1 MINNGISCNCIYMNI
16 SYTYSYEFIP
26 CLKILWS
33 FWQSLIVCFWYIP
46 LILMA
51 RVHGCLRS
59 NHISSLQR
67 AHTRMENQ
75 LEGCESS
82 PFCGKVCNSGGG
94 RKQIKLVLS
103 FSGSLLSLVQYR
115 YNGLAAGVNYK
126 FQRAHRGHSWV
137 LPGNQRCRN
146 VQGISQCTHN
156 LRVGDREFIG
166 IRYVSKPNW
175 LKIYVFNSYLLS
187 RWKLTQY
194 IKGVDLVMK

>member
-1 MINNGISCNCIYMNI
+1 MHLHEYFIYLQLWIYPMSENPLKFLTELNCLLLIHPSHTNGTSPWLLEIK
-16 SYTYSYEFIP
+16 SYFKPSTCPYKNGKP
-26 CLKILWS
+26 GWRLWI
-33 FWQSLIVCFWYIP
+33 FTL
-46 LILMA
+46 
-51 RVHGCLRS
+51 
-59 NHISSLQR
+59 
-67 AHTRMENQ
+67 
-75 LEGCESS
+75 
-82 PFCGKVCNSGGG
+82 CGKVCNSGGG

-156 LRVGDREFIG
+156 LRVGDREFIS

-175 LKIYVFNSYLLS
+175 LKIYIFNSYLLS
-187 RWKLTQY
+187 SWKLTQY